1 MILKKIFL
9 IVPLLCAMGS
19 LFAKENVNGSDCS
32 GCNSAFLSASPD
44 MNETDPVSGQTSETV
59 DYGSLYENLQFDMPV
74 LMRPVFPDNKVC
86 ITEFGGMPDG
96 VTLNTD
102 VFDKA
107 IQALVEKGGGTLIVP
122 DGIWLTGPIVFRSG
136 INLHLEQG
144 ALLLFSTDINLYP
157 VSEITYE
164 GGKRIKSR
172 SPISGENL
180 ENIAITGKGTIN
192 GCGEAWRPLKRAKVT
207 DGHWEQVIKSGGM
220 VKDNIWY
227 PTDKLPQNG
236 DFKISSGDMTDGG
249 EANIRE
255 RLRPTMINFVNCKNI
270 LLEGVLFDNSP
281 AWNIHPLMC
290 ENIIIDNIN
299 VRNPYYAQ
307 NGDGLDL
314 ESCKNVIVVNS
325 TFDVGDDAI
334 CLKSGRD
341 EEGRRRG
348 KPTENVIISNCR
360 VYHGHGGF
368 VVGSEMSGG
377 VRNISVSDC
386 QFFGTDVGLRFKST
400 RGRGGVVEN
409 IYIDRIV
416 MLNIVHEPL
425 LFDLYYF
432 VKDRQPDDLI
442 PAVDETTPS
451 FRNIYI
457 KNITSNGGNKAM
469 FFNGLPEMNIDHIEV
484 SNAVIKANLGAE
496 ISESQHIRLKDVT
509 IIPAAGPALILNNVK
524 DIKVENFSVPDRLEN
539 IVKISGNRNQ
549 DIELPENMNEKNI
562 IRE

>member
-1 MILKKIFL
+1 MILKRIL
-9 IVPLLCAMGS
+9 LVVPLLCTLS
-19 LFAKENVNGSDCS
+19 S
-32 GCNSAFLSASPD
+32 LSAKGD
-44 MNETDPVSGQTSETV
+44 MSQMNPANEQISKVV
-59 DYGSLYENLQFDMPV
+59 DYGYLYTNLQFDMPV
-74 LMRPVFPDNKVC
+74 LKHPVFPDNKVC
-86 ITEFGGMPDG
+86 ITEFGGKPDG

-102 VFDKA
+102 AFDKA
-107 IQALVEKGGGTLIVP
+107 MQTLVEKGGGTLIVP
-122 DGIWLTGPIVFRSG
+122 DGIWLTGPIVFRSN

-164 GGKRIKSR
+164 GGKRTKSR

-207 DGHWEQVIKSGGM
+207 DAHWDKVTKSGGM

-227 PTDKLPQNG
+227 PTDKLSQNG
-236 DFKISSGDMTDGG
+236 DFNISSDDMIDGG
-249 EANIRE
+249 EVNIRE
-255 RLRPTMINFVNCKNI
+255 KLRPTMINFVNCKNI

-377 VRNISVSDC
+377 VKNISVSDC
-386 QFFGTDVGLRFKST
+386 QFLGTDVGLRFKSA

-409 IYIDRIV
+409 IYIDNII

-432 VKDRQPDDLI
+432 VKDRSDNVI

-457 KNITSNGGNKAM
+457 KNIVSNGGNRAM

-484 SNAVIKANLGAE
+484 ENAIIQANLGAE
-496 ISESQHIRLKDVT
+496 LSESQHIRLKDVT
-509 IIPAAGPALILNNVK
+509 IVPAAGPALILNNVK
-524 DIKVENFSVPDRLEN
+524 DIKVENFSTPDTLGN
-539 IVKISGNRNQ
+539 VVKITGNRNQ
-549 DIELPENMNEKNI
+549 GIELPGNINEKNI